1 MGVVAVACSLLTLVV
16 LVPALLIATATPFYK
31 RHAYGDEAVWSA
43 ADYGHV
49 LRSVSRVKCH
59 VLGSVYQS
67 SLG

>member
-49 LRSVSRVKCH
+49 LRSVSMSRVEVKVMC
-59 VLGSVYQS
+59 
-67 SLG
+67 